1 MIHNI
6 LPTNDHDK
14 KLRYEQVD
22 VYCYS
27 KKQLDKRYPENNYH
41 IIGEAKPKNKKEE
54 LARLAVI
61 AREKPYIISRLG
73 SHSTL
78 LYKRAGYV
86 HVGNDEY
93 VALLKPRWPFL
104 LLLFGLTGTLALT
117 LSLLLRSGAPIVI
130 QPDHPLPEKDP
141 YTTPIE
147 DDNTQKAE
155 VDKGGGSVSMIY
167 TLEANAKLSDGVVE
181 IYFKNPNA
189 SSHNVVAELY
199 LVSAGREI
207 LVARSGLVE
216 PGYALNR
223 LDLDAKTV
231 SLSEGV
237 YTGLYKVQCYDP
249 ETGERALVAPEIT
262 GVSVTVTN
270 GST

>member
-1 MIHNI
+1 MIYTI

-14 KLRYEQVD
+14 KLRYEQAD

-27 KKQLDKRYPENNYH
+27 KKQLDKRYPEKNYR

-61 AREKPYIISRLG
+61 SKEKPYIISKPG
-73 SHSTL
+73 SHSRL
-78 LYKRAGYV
+78 LYKRSGYV
-86 HVGNDEY
+86 FVGNNEY
-93 VALLKPRWPFL
+93 VAMLKPRWPFL
-104 LLLFGLTGTLALT
+104 LLLLGLLALIA
-117 LSLLLRSGAPIVI
+117 LLLSMLLRGSSPIVI

-141 YTTPIE
+141 YTTPME
-147 DDNTQKAE
+147 DDNTQKADVE
-155 VDKGGGSVSMIY
+155 KGGGSVSMIY
-167 TLEANAKLSDGVVE
+167 TLEAKATLSDGVVE

-199 LVSAGREI
+199 LVSGDREI
-207 LVARSGLVE
+207 LMARSGLIE
-216 PGYALNR
+216 PGFELHR
-223 LDLDAKTV
+223 LDLDSEAV

-237 YTGLYKVQCYDP
+237 YTGLYKLQCYDP

-262 GVSVTVTN
+262 GVTVTVTN
-270 GST
+270 GSK